1 MIKVVGVDP
10 GLAATGVAVV
20 KGAGLS
26 IESYSYGV
34 ITTSARLR
42 LQDRLNHI
50 YTKLSSLINDEIP
63 DFIVVEDVFSLDK
76 YPKSGIA
83 LGKVTGV
90 ILLAGC
96 RLNIPVMEISV
107 REAKRVL
114 TGSGSAGKQQLE
126 ESVRR
131 RLNHLVRI
139 KPYHASD
146 ALALAMI
153 GLFRGEKALASLKY
167 HSSKTEKS

>member
-10 GLAATGVAVV
+10 GLAATGVAAI
-20 KGAGLS
+20 KGLGLS
-26 IESYSYGV
+26 VESYSYG
-34 ITTSARLR
+34 IIKTSARSK

-50 YTKLSSLINDEIP
+50 YTRLSLLLNTESP
-63 DFIVVEDVFSLDK
+63 DFIIVEDIFSLDK

-114 TGSGSAGKQQLE
+114 TGSGAAGKKQLE

-131 RLNHLVRI
+131 RLNHPFPI

-153 GLFRGEKALASLKY
+153 GLFRGEKAFL
-167 HSSKTEKS
+167 SSNRP